1 MVTAAGRRSPPSVS
15 PGVNRPTVVAVDAP
29 PARLVPPAP
38 ARSGADRAMRRLL
51 RLPED
56 APGGSLLDA
65 QNAFSRSLV
74 LSATRCL
81 LTYVVIP
88 VLGPVLGLSGGVG
101 PVLGL
106 LLGAVSTVAIVA
118 ATRRFF
124 LADHRWRW
132 AYAGIGGAILV
143 LLAVQAVFDVA
154 ELAG

>member
-1 MVTAAGRRSPPSVS
+1 
-15 PGVNRPTVVAVDAP
+15 
-29 PARLVPPAP
+29 
-38 ARSGADRAMRRLL
+38 
-51 RLPED
+51 
-56 APGGSLLDA
+56 
-65 QNAFSRSLV
+65 
-74 LSATRCL
+74 
-81 LTYVVIP
+81 

-106 LLGAVSTVAIVA
+106 LLGAVSAVAIVA

-143 LLAVQAVFDVA
+143 LLAVQALLDVA